1 MTLPNLLNEQAAE
14 ILAYKAVSAEQVKTL
29 EPQAAKA
36 ANCSMFDLMVRAG
49 EAAYAVLINHWP
61 KVHKILIV
69 AGNGNNA
76 GDAYIVAKLALE
88 DGKQVCVM
96 CEDTQRKLAGD
107 AGIAQ
112 NQWLALSGKTR
123 LFDEVDL
130 AAFELVVDGLLGTG
144 VTGEVTE
151 DFQSIIQKI
160 NHSKLSVLSLDLPS
174 GMQANTGI
182 ALPICIKADITVSF
196 IAPKLGLLTGV
207 GREFCGQIELS
218 DLGIGK
224 EFYELATVASQ
235 IVNWSLL
242 QSLKARPI
250 NGNKGTFG
258 KLLCIGGNQGM
269 PGAIRLSAE
278 SALRTGTGLVKVYC
292 HQSSGLHVASGRPE
306 IMLQYQDLENAL
318 NWCSCVVIGPG
329 LGQDQWAV
337 QKLDQLLRYLA
348 VNPKP
353 VVLDADALNL
363 LANKKDK
370 AQVHKILANIPAC
383 ILTPHPGEAAR
394 LLESTIHEV
403 EKDRYQ
409 ASKQLAQMLG
419 ATCILKGAGTL
430 IHTEYKVI
438 EDQSLWECASWV
450 CNGGNPGMATAGMGD
465 LLTGVLAALLAQG
478 MSEQQAAVY
487 GVCAHAEAGDRI
499 ARQYGQRG
507 MIASDLLTPLRAII
521 NGL

>member
-1 MTLPNLLNEQAAE
+1 MNEQAAE
-14 ILAYKAVSAEQVKTL
+14 ILAYKAVSSEQVKSL
-29 EPQAAKA
+29 ESQAAKA
-36 ANCSMFDLMVRAG
+36 ANCSMFDLMTRAG
-49 EAAYAVLINHWP
+49 EAAYTVLTRHWP

-76 GDAYIVAKLALE
+76 GDAYVVAKLAQE
-88 DGKQVCVM
+88 NGKQVCVI

-112 NQWLALSGKTR
+112 EQWLALSGQTR
-123 LFDEVDL
+123 LFDEVGL
-130 AAFELVVDGLLGTG
+130 ADFELVIDGLLGTG
-144 VTGEVTE
+144 ITGEVNE
-151 DFQSIIQKI
+151 NFQFLIKNI
-160 NHSKLSVLSLDLPS
+160 NNSKLPVLSLDLPS

-196 IAPKLGLLTGV
+196 IAPKLGLLTGI
-207 GREFCGQIELS
+207 GKEFCGHIELS
-218 DLGIGK
+218 DLGIGT
-224 EFYELATVASQ
+224 EFYELAAVASQ
-235 IVNWSLL
+235 VVNWSLL
-242 QSLKARPI
+242 QPLKARPI
-250 NGNKGTFG
+250 HGNKGTFG
-258 KLLCIGGNQGM
+258 KLLCIGGNRGM

-318 NWCSCVVIGPG
+318 NWSSCVVIGPG
-329 LGQDQWAV
+329 LGMDQWAV
-337 QKLDQLLRYLA
+337 QKLEHLLKYLA
-348 VNPKP
+348 NNPKP
-353 VVLDADALNL
+353 VVIDADALNL

-370 AQVHKILANIPAC
+370 AHVHKILANLPAC

-394 LLESTIHEV
+394 LLESTIQHV
-403 EKDRYQ
+403 ENDRYL
-409 ASKQLAQMLG
+409 ASKKLAQMFG

-430 IHTEYKVI
+430 IHSEQNVS
-438 EDQSLWECASWV
+438 QGQPLLECESWV

-465 LLTGVLAALLAQG
+465 LLTGILAALLAQG

-487 GVCAHAEAGDRI
+487 GVCLHAEAGDRI